1 MKERDKAPAVDDLA
15 IKILKLLER
24 RASLTVEELATMLDA
39 PPADVARRL
48 EHLEKTR
55 VLVGRHALINWERAG
70 EEPIAA
76 LIEVRVSPQRE
87 VGFGAVASRIAR
99 FPEAR
104 SVHLLSGTYDL
115 AVEVTGRTMKD
126 VASFV
131 SEKLAP
137 LDGVQGTTTHFLL
150 KRYKEDGE
158 LFDEPEAP
166 PRLPF
171 SP

>member
-1 MKERDKAPAVDDLA
+1 MKERDKAPAVDELA

-39 PPADVARRL
+39 PPNDVATRIDQ
-48 EHLEKTR
+48 LEKSR
-55 VLVGRHALINWERAG
+55 VLIGRHALINWERAG
-70 EEPIAA
+70 EEPVAA

-158 LFDEPEAP
+158 LFDEPEMP

>member
-1 MKERDKAPAVDDLA
+1 MKEPEPTPVVDDLSM
-15 IKILKLLER
+15 KILKLLER
-24 RASLTVEELATMLDA
+24 SAALTVDELATMLDA
-39 PPADVARRL
+39 PPDDVANRI
-48 EHLEKTR
+48 EQLEKAR
-55 VLVGRHALINWERAG
+55 ILVGRHALINWERIG
-70 EEPIAA
+70 DEPVTA

-137 LDGVQGTTTHFLL
+137 LEGVQGTTTHFLL

-158 LFDEPEAP
+158 LFDEPESP

>member
-1 MKERDKAPAVDDLA
+1 MNDVREIPRVDDLSL
-15 IKILKLLER
+15 KILKLLER
-24 RASLTVEELATMLDA
+24 QASLQVVELATMLDVSEE
-39 PPADVARRL
+39 DVASRIQRL
-48 EHLEKTR
+48 ER
-55 VLVGRHALINWERAG
+55 ARILVGRHALINWERAG
-70 EEPIAA
+70 EEPVTA
-76 LIEVRVSPQRE
+76 LIEVRVSPQRG
-87 VGFGAVASRIAR
+87 VGFGAVAARIAR

-137 LDGVQGTTTHFLL
+137 LEGVQGTTTHFVL

-158 LFDEPEAP
+158 MFDEPEPP

-171 SP
+171 AP

>member
-1 MKERDKAPAVDDLA
+1 
-15 IKILKLLER
+15 
-24 RASLTVEELATMLDA
+24 LATMLDA
-39 PPADVARRL
+39 NPEDIARRIQ
-48 EHLEKTR
+48 HLEQTR
-55 VLVGRHALINWERAG
+55 VLVGRHALINWEKTG
-70 EEPIAA
+70 EEPVSA
-76 LIEVRVSPQRE
+76 LIEVRLSPQRE
-87 VGFGAVASRIAR
+87 VGFGATAERIAR

-104 SVHLLSGTYDL
+104 SVHLVSGTYDL

-126 VASFV
+126 VANFV

-158 LFDEPEAP
+158 MFDEPEPP

>member
-1 MKERDKAPAVDDLA
+1 MNDYRETARVDDLSL
-15 IKILKLLER
+15 KILKLLER
-24 RASLTVEELATMLDA
+24 QASLNVEQIATMLD
-39 PPADVARRL
+39 VASEEVASRIEQL
-48 EHLEKTR
+48 EQARILI
-55 VLVGRHALINWERAG
+55 GRHALINWERVG
-70 EEPIAA
+70 EEPVTA
-76 LIEVRVSPQRE
+76 LIEVRVSPQRG
-87 VGFGAVASRIAR
+87 VGFGAVAARIAR

-137 LDGVQGTTTHFLL
+137 LDGVQGTTTHFVL

-158 LFDEPEAP
+158 MFDEPEPP

-171 SP
+171 AP

>member
-1 MKERDKAPAVDDLA
+1 MREHRDTTRVDELS
-15 IKILKLLER
+15 IKILKLLEK
-24 RASLTVEELATMLDA
+24 RASLTIQELSTMLDVA
-39 PPADVARRL
+39 EEDVASRIERL
-48 EHLEKTR
+48 EKSR
-55 VLVGRHALINWERAG
+55 VLVGRHALINWERVG
-70 EEPIAA
+70 EEPVTA

-87 VGFGAVASRIAR
+87 VGFGAVAARIAR

-137 LDGVQGTTTHFLL
+137 LDGVQGTTTHFVL

-158 LFDEPEAP
+158 MFDEPEPP
-166 PRLPF
+166 PRLAFAP
-171 SP
+171 